1 MRGSLPLAAAL
12 LLSLYPAA
20 NANAQGVPPP
30 PAAPAPKPSYN
41 AVAKIRE
48 TAVTLRDFITTPM
61 ARSFLVAAEVLPP
74 IESKDILIDRANRKY
89 YSPAQAEALP
99 EADRSKLDKRT
110 LDDNF
115 YYNTRYGTP
124 LAYARPLDLL
134 ATANHPSRMRGL
146 EGRRILDFGYGNIGQ
161 LRMMAGSYANAVG
174 VDVDP
179 LLVAYYTQHEANI
192 FEAPVTMPRVADIHN
207 GQGPGSVL
215 LVNGQWPADSATVE
229 KVGGGYDLFISKNTL
244 KRGYVHPEREADPRT
259 LIDLGVKDD
268 QFLAKLFEIMNPG
281 GWVMIYNL
289 CPAPAPAD
297 KPYIPWADGRCP
309 FSEDAIK
316 AAGFEVIAYDRD
328 DTEAARKMAHLLGWD
343 QGDGAMNLEN
353 DLFAWCTM
361 LRKPDGQAK
370 PLANPAPAAKP
381 D

>member
-1 MRGSLPLAAAL
+1 MRAHLAAAL

-20 NANAQGVPPP
+20 HASAQGVPPP
-30 PAAPAPKPSYN
+30 PPAPAPKPSYN
-41 AVAKIRE
+41 AVSKIRE
-48 TAVTLRDFITTPM
+48 TALNLRDFITSPM
-61 ARSFLVAAEVLPP
+61 ARSFLVSAEVLPA
-74 IESKDILIDRANRKY
+74 IEPKDILATPSRQF

-99 EADRSKLDKRT
+99 EADRAKLLRRT
-110 LDDNF
+110 LDDTF

-134 ATANHPSRMRGL
+134 ATADHPSPMRGL

-161 LRMMAGSYANAVG
+161 LRMMAGTYADAVG
-174 VDVDP
+174 VDVDS
-179 LLVAYYTQHEANI
+179 LLVAYYTQHEPDI
-192 FEAPVTMPRVADIHN
+192 FTAPVRMPRVADIHG
-207 GQGPGSVL
+207 GQGPGSIL
-215 LVNGQWPADSATVE
+215 LVNGQWPADSAAVE

-343 QGDGAMNLEN
+343 QGDGAMNLKD

-361 LRKPDGQAK
+361 LRKPDAK
-370 PLANPAPAAKP
+370 
-381 D
+381 